1 MSTMVNTCEDFTKKY
16 TIYMD
21 LQDWFNMQHFYT
33 TYDEEGNVQHDS
45 VIRECHRYAE
55 DENILGCTF
64 ELGYIA
70 DYEKYGLTQPV

>member
-1 MSTMVNTCEDFTKKY
+1 
-16 TIYMD
+16 
-21 LQDWFNMQHFYT
+21 MQHFYT